1 MLEDILEKEAE
12 KIDTEVKNLE
22 EITKFIVASKDKT
35 SFVEIEFNGKVWKI
49 AWNFISTREKLAR
62 HINAGDKDE
71 IIKRMLECMKR
82 QKDYEVVELKAADFS
97 KNKVNAEEKSID
109 KAIPIFSFYP
119 KTPKYIASG
128 IFAVRNP
135 ETGTLNY
142 SFHRMCYL
150 GKNKFSVRIIP
161 GRHTATALEK
171 SDTNLDC
178 VVFLGVHP
186 AVEVASATSL
196 GYGENEMRF
205 ANALMDAK
213 LSCTDIKGIHVPS
226 HANIVMVGKIRKDE
240 RAKEGPFLDL
250 TGTWDV
256 VREEPVLE
264 VKEIYYK
271 ENPTYRVILPGGREH
286 KLLMG
291 VPQEPRIYKI
301 ISNTLPRVKNVVL
314 TQAGGCWLHGV
325 VSIKKK
331 NEGEGKNV
339 GLAALAA
346 HPSMKRVVI
355 VDDDIDITKTQ
366 EVEWAIATRVQAS
379 KDIIIIPDAKGSSLD
394 PSQNFETKTTDK
406 WIIDA
411 TAPAGKLEEFKKVDL
426 SDWNGAD

>member
-1 MLEDILEKEAE
+1 MLEEIVEKEAE
-12 KIDTEVKNLE
+12 KVEAEFKNLS
-22 EITKFIVASKDKT
+22 EITKIIVASKEKT
-35 SFVEIEFNGKVWKI
+35 SYVEVDFNGKKWKI
-49 AWNFISTREKLAR
+49 AWNFISTREKLAK
-62 HINAGDKDE
+62 HINAGSKE
-71 IIKRMLECMKR
+71 NIIKRMLECMER
-82 QKDYEVVELKAADFS
+82 QKDYEVAELKAAEFS
-97 KNKVNAEEKSID
+97 NNKINVEDKNID
-109 KAIPIFSFYP
+109 EVIPIFSFYP

-128 IFAVRNP
+128 IFAIRNP

-150 GKNKFSVRIIP
+150 GKNKFSIRIIP

-171 SDTNLDC
+171 SDTNLEC
-178 VVFLGVHP
+178 VAFLGVHP
-186 AVEVASATSL
+186 AVEVAAATSL

-256 VREEPVLE
+256 VREEPVFE

-271 ENPTYRVILPGGREH
+271 DDPIYRVILPGGREH

-301 ISNTLPRVKNVVL
+301 VSNTLPRVKNVVL

-331 NEGEGKNV
+331 NEGEAKNV

-346 HPSMKRVVI
+346 HPSMKRVVV
-355 VDDDIDITKTQ
+355 VDEDIDITKTQ

-379 KDIIIIPDAKGSSLD
+379 KDIIIIPNAKGSSLD
-394 PSQNFETKTTDK
+394 PSQNFENKTTDK

-411 TAPAGKLEEFKKVDL
+411 TAPAGKLDEFKKVDL
-426 SDWNGAD
+426 SDWDGVK